1 VHIVCLDIHRFRVGF
16 SLRDGYKRLK
26 IDFLAI
32 EFKKATF
39 KLELPAINLTQH
51 LADLLTLSKR
61 LLDVDTM
68 YFLEVDVDNHPVGV
82 FPGLK
87 IIRIDALEPQEFENL
102 VFVDVLG
109 HVSHNVLL
117 Q

>member
-1 VHIVCLDIHRFRVGF
+1 VHIVFLDVHRFRVGF
-16 SLRDGYKRLK
+16 SLRDGYKRRK

-32 EFKKATF
+32 EFKKAAL
-39 KLELPAINLTQH
+39 KLELTAVNLIQH
-51 LADLLTLSKR
+51 VADLLTLSKR

-82 FPGLK
+82 LPGLK

-109 HVSHNVLL
+109 HVSYDMLL